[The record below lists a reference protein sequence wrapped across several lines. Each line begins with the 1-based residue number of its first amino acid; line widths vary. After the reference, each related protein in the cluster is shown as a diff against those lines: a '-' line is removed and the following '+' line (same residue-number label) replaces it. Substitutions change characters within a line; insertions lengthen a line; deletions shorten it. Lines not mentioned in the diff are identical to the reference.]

1 MKQKGLIFAALAV
14 SALLVAPVAAKAPK
28 AADEAAVR
36 NIVKLIYADY
46 SRPMDELFP
55 EIPEGEDP
63 PADNPPG
70 SNVGGYETPYSKSLD
85 ALIDR
90 WVPVGQGDELRT
102 MNSFDWYCQCQDFD
116 PPSAKMTSEKYEL
129 RGKDK
134 IDAKLKYA
142 PWGGEGEKMTIRF
155 IREDGAWVVDDLV
168 MSGGLT
174 LRKGLLSDI
183 NDAAKEAA
191 EAVKTATN

>member
-1 MKQKGLIFAALAV
+1 MKQSGLIFAALAASV
-14 SALLVAPVAAKAPK
+14 ILTTPAAAKSPK
-28 AADEAAVR
+28 PADEAAVR
-36 NIVKLIYADY
+36 DIVKLIYADY
-46 SRPMDELFP
+46 SRPIEELFP
-55 EIPEGEDP
+55 EVPEGEYP

-85 ALIDR
+85 ALIER

-102 MNSFDWYCQCQDFD
+102 MNSFDWFCQCQDFD

-134 IDAKLKYA
+134 IDAKLRYA
-142 PWGGEGEKMTIRF
+142 PAGGEGEKMTIRF
-155 IREDGAWVVDDLV
+155 IREGGAWVVDDLL

-174 LRKGLLSDI
+174 LRKGLQSDI
-183 NDAAKEAA
+183 SEAAKEAKG
-191 EAVKTATN
+191 VKN